1 MEGHITDAL
10 KVKSL
15 VGIDYT
21 TNNGTAFNDIN
32 PGDYETI
39 RQNSFTEN
47 NYFNSSLIWTN
58 TINYN
63 KQFGNSRF
71 EALAGTEYIQN
82 VYRGSSGFRNNFIT
96 NNIDQRYLSL
106 GTGTQTSSGSGSKNT
121 LMSYFGKLDY
131 AFADKYLASFTLRQ
145 DGSSRFPVKNR
156 WGTFPAASV
165 GWIISEESFMQSI
178 DALDMLKFRAG
189 WGQVG
194 NQDIPDANAA
204 STNFATDVNYAS
216 YDISGT
222 NTSALPGLDKVK
234 RGNVDV
240 KWETTETIN
249 LGLDAAVLNNALTV
263 SVEWYKRETKDMLV
277 DIAQPATSG
286 AATNAFINV
295 GNVQNT
301 GIELG
306 LNYNSDQSKALRYS
320 IGANI
325 STYKNKVVK
334 LNSAPFY
341 GSRAFDLQFM
351 TITKDGEAISS
362 FYGYQIDGIFN
373 TQAEVDAYAAQDGKR
388 PGTFKMHDTNGDNV
402 INDEDRTIIG
412 SPHPD
417 FTYGFN
423 VNLYY
428 KNFEFNVTGTGT
440 QGNEI
445 FNATR
450 YFTDF
455 FIYDGNRSTRLLNAW
470 TPENTNT
477 DVPQLNSNT
486 IVRAQQESS
495 YYIENGSYM
504 KIRNIQLT
512 YNLPKSLFGNVL
524 SSAKIYVQGQNL
536 FTVTKYS
543 GLDPEV
549 NLRNF
554 SDPNTNRGLGV
565 DRGMYPIARSVLL
578 GFTANF

>member
-1 MEGHITDAL
+1 
-10 KVKSL
+10 
-15 VGIDYT
+15 
-21 TNNGTAFNDIN
+21 
-32 PGDYETI
+32 
-39 RQNSFTEN
+39 
-47 NYFNSSLIWTN
+47 
-58 TINYN
+58 
-63 KQFGNSRF
+63 
-71 EALAGTEYIQN
+71 
-82 VYRGSSGFRNNFIT
+82 
-96 NNIDQRYLSL
+96 
-106 GTGTQTSSGSGSKNT
+106 
-121 LMSYFGKLDY
+121 
-131 AFADKYLASFTLRQ
+131 
-145 DGSSRFPVKNR
+145 
-156 WGTFPAASV
+156 
-165 GWIISEESFMQSI
+165 
-178 DALDMLKFRAG
+178 MLKFRAG

-249 LGLDAAVLNNALTV
+249 LGLDATVLNNALNV
-263 SVEWYKRETKDMLV
+263 SIEWYQRETKDMLV

-286 AATNAFINV
+286 AATNAFLNV
-295 GNVQNT
+295 GNVQNK

-306 LNYNSDQSKALRYS
+306 LNYNSDQSKELRYS

-351 TITKDGEAISS
+351 TITKDGEPISS

-373 TQAEVDAYAAQDGKR
+373 TQAEVDAHAAQDGKR
-388 PGTFKMHDTNGDNV
+388 MGTFRMRDINGDNV
-402 INDEDRTIIG
+402 INDDDRTILG

-477 DVPQLNSNT
+477 NVPQLNSNT

-512 YNLPKSLFGNVL
+512 YNLPKSLFGSVL

-536 FTVTKYS
+536 FTITKYS